1 MKIAVVYNRE
11 SKSVINLFGVPNRE
25 KYGKKAIKRISDAL
39 KKGGHQV
46 ATFEGD
52 KQLISNLETFM
63 PRVVKGELPGL
74 VFNVSYGIQGQAR
87 YTHVPSILEMVGI
100 PYVGSGP
107 LAHSLALDKV
117 VAKMIFRQ
125 NGLPTPDFAVLES
138 RSFEMPS
145 LDFPMI
151 IKPKN
156 EAVSFGLRIVHN
168 EQELREGAD
177 VIFDRYDQPV
187 LVEQYIAGREI
198 NVGLLGNNPPE
209 TLPSVELIFGG
220 DGPKIYT
227 YEDKVHRSDRTVTPQ
242 CPANISP
249 ELSDKVRDT
258 AVKAFASLGCYDCA
272 RVDMRVDDDDNVY
285 ILEINSLAS
294 LGTGG
299 SYVAAAKH
307 IGLDYAALINRLVE
321 VASSRYF
328 GTPTPP
334 IVKMVKIK
342 NKKEAAFSFLTQ
354 RRDMIEKRLE
364 KWCNLSSRTNDPI
377 GIRLAIKEIS
387 QFAKELK
394 LKPVDEFSDDRFV
407 WAWETSKGFKGGTLL
422 ICHVDTPS
430 SQGTHFQSFRR
441 DPEYLYGEG
450 IGSSRAPLTILE
462 YALRALRMLKLL
474 HSMHLGVLV
483 YGDEGMD
490 NQFSEKIIKAMAQK
504 AARVFVLRPGNP
516 DDSVINQRRG
526 LACYQLNVEGQRV
539 KLGQSKKS
547 VQPLLWLSDKLSKL
561 EQLSSRK
568 NRLAVS
574 VSDVVTDSYPMLL
587 PHRVSAKILVNYYDL
602 KTLSAAHN
610 EIQNILK
617 AKTNTMKLSME
628 KIFDRPPMKNRKVN
642 AKLFKDLE
650 NVAGEWDIPISK
662 ISSLWPSAA
671 GLVPSPIP
679 VLCGLG
685 PIAED
690 LYTPQ
695 ENIQRI
701 SLIQRMLL
709 LTQYLIKTAGL

>member
-11 SKSVINLFGVPNRE
+11 SKNVINLFGVPNRE

-52 KQLISNLETFM
+52 KQLISALETFM

-125 NGLPTPDFAVLES
+125 NGLPTPDFTVLEN
-138 RSFEMPS
+138 RSFEMPQ

-151 IKPKN
+151 VKPKN
-156 EAVSFGLRIVHN
+156 EAVSFGLRIVHD
-168 EQELREGAD
+168 EKELREGAD
-177 VIFDRYDQPV
+177 VIFDHYDQPV
-187 LVEQYIAGREI
+187 LVEQYIPGREI
-198 NVGLLGNNPPE
+198 NVGLLGNNPPN
-209 TLPSVELIFGG
+209 TLPPVELIFGG

-227 YEDKVHRSDRTVTPQ
+227 YEDKVHRSDRTVLPQ
-242 CPANISP
+242 CPADISP
-249 ELSDKVRDT
+249 ALDEKVRDI
-258 AVKAFASLGCYDCA
+258 AVRAFASIGCYDCA
-272 RVDMRVDDDDNVY
+272 RVDMRVDEDENVY

-294 LGTGG
+294 LGAGG

-307 IGLDYAALINRLVE
+307 IGLDYTALINQLVE

-334 IVKMVKIK
+334 ILKTVKIK
-342 NKKEAAFSFLTQ
+342 NKKEAAFFFLTQ

-364 KWCNLSSRTNDPI
+364 KWCNISSRTNDPI
-377 GIRLAIKEIS
+377 GIRMAIKEVS
-387 QFAKELK
+387 QLAEDIK
-394 LKPVDEFSDDRFV
+394 LKPVDEFTDGRFV
-407 WAWETSKGFKGGTLL
+407 WAWETFKGYEGGTLL
-422 ICHVDTPS
+422 ICHVDTPTS
-430 SQGTHFQSFRR
+430 DEAHMQPFRK

-462 YALRALRMLKLL
+462 YSLRALRMLKLL
-474 HSMHLGVLV
+474 RNMPLGVLV

-490 NQFSEKIIKAMAQK
+490 NQFSERTIRKMVQK
-504 AARVFVLRPGNP
+504 ASRVIVLRPGNP
-516 DDSVINQRRG
+516 DGSVIHQRRG
-526 LACYQLNVEGQRV
+526 LACYQLNVEGERT
-539 KLGQSKKS
+539 KLGQSRKS
-547 VQPLLWLSDKLSKL
+547 TQPLLWLSDKLSAL
-561 EQLSSRK
+561 AQLSSRK
-568 NRLAVS
+568 KRLAVS
-574 VSDVVTDSYPMLL
+574 VTDLVSDNYPMLL
-587 PHRVSAKILVNYYDL
+587 PHRVNAKIIVNYYDS
-602 KTLSAAHN
+602 KILSAALK
-610 EIQNILK
+610 EIQEVLK
-617 AKTNTMKLSME
+617 MSKNGMKWSME
-628 KIFDRPPMKNRKVN
+628 KIFDRPPMKDRKVN
-642 AKLFKDLE
+642 VKLYKELGD
-650 NVAGEWDIPISK
+650 VAGEWEIPITK
-662 ISSLWPSAA
+662 TSSLWPSVA

-685 PIAED
+685 PIAEG

-709 LTQYLIKTAGL
+709 LTQYLIKTTGL